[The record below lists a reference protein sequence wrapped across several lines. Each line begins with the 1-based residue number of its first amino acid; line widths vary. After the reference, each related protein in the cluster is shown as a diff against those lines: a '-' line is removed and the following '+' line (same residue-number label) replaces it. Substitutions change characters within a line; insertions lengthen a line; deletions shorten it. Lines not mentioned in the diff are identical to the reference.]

1 MKVAANFLN
10 NDSLFYCFTV
20 IDLSQ
25 FGIFCMSTAPNELKS
40 KGTFNYEITNFN
52 MNLGSIIT
60 KFNMFFVISQN

>member
-40 KGTFNYEITNFN
+40 KGTFNYEITNFHMN
-52 MNLGSIIT
+52 MGSIIT
-60 KFNMFFVISQN
+60 KFNMFLVISQN

>member
-1 MKVAANFLN
+1 MKVAANYLN

-25 FGIFCMSTAPNELKS
+25 FGIFCMSTAPNKLKS
-40 KGTFNYEITNFN
+40 KGTFNYEITNFH

-60 KFNMFFVISQN
+60 KFNMFLVI

>member
-10 NDSLFYCFTV
+10 NDSLFYCITV
-20 IDLSQ
+20 IDLSK

-40 KGTFNYEITNFN
+40 KGTFNYEITNFH

-60 KFNMFFVISQN
+60 KFNMFLVISQN

>member
-10 NDSLFYCFTV
+10 NDSLFYCFNV

-40 KGTFNYEITNFN
+40 KGTFNYEITNFH

-60 KFNMFFVISQN
+60 KFNMFLVISQN

>member
-60 KFNMFFVISQN
+60 KFNMFLVI